1 MSCHASCFLLCCRAG
16 PCSFDCMHQLLCLL
30 LAFPPACYSESLGHT
45 QHGGGTPG
53 AGGGGPAPSRLFA
66 TDNFVDR
73 TSAEGRFDFSEWVRA
88 YGKYLEEQV
97 GGVAEGGRERCRCCQ
112 EGAGWER
119 LRLL

>member
-1 MSCHASCFLLCCRAG
+1 MQPLRRLPLTLLPTCC
-16 PCSFDCMHQLLCLL
+16 
-30 LAFPPACYSESLGHT
+30 SESLGHT

-53 AGGGGPAPSRLFA
+53 AGGGASAPSRLFA

-97 GGVAEGGRERCRCCQ
+97 GGWGWLQKGRREGEMPLLGRARQ
-112 EGAGWER
+112 ADGGWG
-119 LRLL
+119 